1 MILITGPSGQ
11 LGSAFRR
18 RLGDTARFVG
28 RSELDLAALDVKST
42 IRGLNPSLVINCAAY
57 TAVDRAEDDQSL
69 AERVNGS
76 AVGEMASACDD
87 IGARFVTYSTDYVFD
102 GTKPGPYVESDPT
115 SPINAY
121 GRSKQLGEALAVTAN
136 GRALVI
142 RTSWVLSGTHKNF
155 ASVMIDLL
163 AKGPVTVVA
172 DQHGRPTLVD
182 DLVEATLQAVETEAT
197 GVVHM
202 ANVGVT
208 TWYELARTIAELSGK
223 DPGLVSPC
231 STDEYPTRA
240 RRPLNSVLDSE
251 RIDGLGVRPL
261 PDFHDSLA
269 VAVREI
275 AAARS
280 AP

>member
-1 MILITGPSGQ
+1 VILVTGAFGQ

-18 RLGDTARFVG
+18 RLGQKARFVG
-28 RSELDLAALDVKST
+28 RSELDLAAAGVRST
-42 IRGLNPSLVINCAAY
+42 IRSLNPSLVINCAAY

-69 AERVNGS
+69 AELVNGS
-76 AVGEMASACDD
+76 AVGDMAAGCDD
-87 IGARFVTYSTDYVFD
+87 VGARFVTYSTDYVFD
-102 GTKPGPYVESDPT
+102 GTKSGPYVESDPT

-121 GRSKQLGEALAVTAN
+121 GRSKQIGEALAHSAN
-136 GRALVI
+136 ERSLVV

-172 DQHGRPTLVD
+172 DQYGHPTLVN
-182 DLVEATLQAVETEAT
+182 DLVEGTLQAVEGDVT
-197 GVVHM
+197 GVFHM
-202 ANVGVT
+202 ANAGVT
-208 TWYELARTIAELSGK
+208 SWYELARTIAELSGK
-223 DPGLVSPC
+223 DPDLVSPC

-240 RRPLNSVLDSE
+240 ARPLNSVLDSE
-251 RIDGLGVRPL
+251 RVGELGVLPL

-275 AAARS
+275 AATRS